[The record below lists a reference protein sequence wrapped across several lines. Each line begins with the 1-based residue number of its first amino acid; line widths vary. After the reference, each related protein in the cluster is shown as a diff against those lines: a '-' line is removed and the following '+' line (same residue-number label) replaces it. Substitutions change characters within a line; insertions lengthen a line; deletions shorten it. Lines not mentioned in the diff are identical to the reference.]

1 MMVVIQTG
9 KGGGTRAKR
18 GEGLFLGG
26 GGGDGYPFIVEEL
39 FASLFE
45 LVVAGRQEV
54 SDVLKRRVLEG
65 PGAQHRFEIFAPDL
79 LLLQEQLRDLRAP

>member
-1 MMVVIQTG
+1 MVVRRRGRGDTSE
-9 KGGGTRAKR
+9 KR
-18 GEGLFLGG
+18 RGLFLGG
-26 GGGDGYPFIVEEL
+26 RKSGCGCGYPFIVEEL

-45 LVVAGRQEV
+45 LIVAGRQEV